1 MANIT
6 EILGTDSV
14 SSSRPVIN
22 SNFELLNDELAS
34 VVALLNPTTGV
45 LSGLSNATSQ
55 QLNVV
60 DGVTLLSVSS
70 NGASVGTAATFTSSV
85 NFGGKIVKSGV
96 VGSAATATTE
106 LSPSALD
113 KGTYFIDGTFTLPA
127 GDDGQEVTLINVA
140 ASAITV
146 QANTSVA
153 SLGATAIE
161 LSGLNSTVTLRC
173 FDTKWYVIGSNLA
186 SIT

>member
-45 LSGLSNATSQ
+45 ISGVTSATVE

-60 DGVTLLSVSS
+60 DGTLLLSANSAGL
-70 NGASVGTAATFTSSV
+70 NVGTAATFTSAV
-85 NFGGKIVKSGV
+85 TLGGKVIKSGV
-96 VGSAATATTE
+96 AGTAGAATTNLA
-106 LSPSALD
+106 PSILD
-113 KGTYFIDGTFTLPA
+113 KSTYFIDGAFTIPT
-127 GDDGQEVTLINVA
+127 GNEGQEVTLIN
-140 ASAITV
+140 ASGSAVAIT
-146 QANTSVA
+146 ANVGA
-153 SLGATAIE
+153 QLGATSIE
-161 LSGLNSTVTLRC
+161 LSGLNSTITLRC
-173 FDTKWYVIGSNLA
+173 FENVWYVIGSHNCVIA
-186 SIT
+186 